1 MLVYKETNMKSIFVS
16 DKDKVE
22 VLIYFAKDKKDEIF
36 ISNDKDG
43 LTKQKGIK
51 ADTLEEYKIIFKT
64 PNYGDSISIYK
75 ESVKIE
81 NGSMKIDP
89 ISLRSNKLINLL
101 ESWTF
106 VDDNGKP
113 VVVNQKNVLNL
124 NAGLANLIIDELE
137 KIVGEF

>member
-1 MLVYKETNMKSIFVS
+1 MKSIFVN

-22 VLIYFAKDKKDEIF
+22 VLIYFAKDKKNEIF

-43 LTKQKGIK
+43 LLKQKGIK
-51 ADTLEEYKIIFKT
+51 ADTLEEHKITFKS
-64 PNYGDSISIYK
+64 PNYGDSVGIYK

-89 ISLRSNKLINLL
+89 ISLRSNKLMNLL

-106 VDDNGKP
+106 VDDDGKP
-113 VVVNQKNVLNL
+113 VPINEKNILNL

-137 KIVGEF
+137 KVVGEF

>member
-1 MLVYKETNMKSIFVS
+1 MKNIFVS
-16 DKDKVE
+16 DKEKVE
-22 VLIYFAKDKKDEIF
+22 IMIYLAKDKKDEIF

-43 LTKQKGIK
+43 LLKQKGVK
-51 ADTLEEYKIIFKT
+51 ADTLEEHKITFKS
-64 PNYGDSISIYK
+64 PNYGDSVGIYK

-89 ISLRSNKLINLL
+89 ISLRSNKLVNLL

-113 VVVNQKNVLNL
+113 VVANQKNILNL
-124 NAGLANLIIDELE
+124 NAGLANLIVDELE